1 MEEKNYSD
9 IERRQFV
16 RIDFSE
22 PLQYKVCK
30 PETINKLFDGYTQN
44 ISQSGVLCKLR
55 ESFPVDAILWLSF
68 DMNILTICKEIESR
82 SLIIQKGVL
91 GKVVRIAARP
101 DGCFDVGI
109 CFLTRGEKEDF
120 IKLCN
125 RLNKQMR

>member
-1 MEEKNYSD
+1 MEQKNYSG

-30 PETINKLFDGYTQN
+30 AETITKLFDGYTQN
-44 ISQSGVLCKLR
+44 ISQSGLLCKLK
-55 ESFPVDAILWLSF
+55 EPIPIEAILWLSF
-68 DMNILTICKEIESR
+68 DMNVLTICKEIESR

-91 GKVVRIAARP
+91 GKVVRVVERQ

-109 CFLTRGEKEDF
+109 CFLTRDEKEDF
-120 IKLCN
+120 IELCN

>member
-1 MEEKNYSD
+1 MDEKNYSG

-22 PLQYKVCK
+22 PLQYKICK
-30 PETINKLFDGYTQN
+30 PETITKLFDGYTQN
-44 ISQSGVLCKLR
+44 ISQSGVLCKLK
-55 ESFPVDAILWLSF
+55 EAIPVDVILWLSF
-68 DMNILTICKEIESR
+68 DMSILTICKEIESR

-91 GKVVRIAARP
+91 GKVVRVVERP

-109 CFLTRGEKEDF
+109 CFLSRGEKEGF
-120 IKLCN
+120 IELCN